1 MKSAKL
7 YILALSFISLSRSVS
22 LNVIARGLFL
32 LPFILL
38 IIISFFQFNQKLK
51 ELFLHSFL
59 ILALIYAPPPS
70 DKICFSPF
78 KHDNVNETDYKK
90 LHDAGLPNTIGKGKM
105 GMYPQLF
112 QKKYLGFEFIKR
124 QQKQDDFVSLIFL
137 IIKISFSLL
146 AIISLIKLGYS
157 SKVRLTRLREIE
169 ESFLYE
175 KYRFN
180 VLTDKFDD
188 LFSSE
193 GEQRFMKD
201 QDQIISRDII
211 RVIWR

>member
-1 MKSAKL
+1 MIYSVKYQVLNLSKSFYKNSIFHKK
-7 YILALSFISLSRSVS
+7 YSRS
-22 LNVIARGLFL
+22 L
-32 LPFILL
+32 
-38 IIISFFQFNQKLK
+38 
-51 ELFLHSFL
+51 
-59 ILALIYAPPPS
+59 
-70 DKICFSPF
+70 
-78 KHDNVNETDYKK
+78 
-90 LHDAGLPNTIGKGKM
+90 
-105 GMYPQLF
+105 
-112 QKKYLGFEFIKR
+112 FIKR
-124 QQKQDDFVSLIFL
+124 QQKQDNFVSLIFL
-137 IIKISFSLL
+137 IIKISFSFL

-169 ESFLYE
+169 DSFIYE

-180 VLTDKFDD
+180 VLKDNFDD

>member
-1 MKSAKL
+1 LSKS
-7 YILALSFISLSRSVS
+7 F
-22 LNVIARGLFL
+22 
-32 LPFILL
+32 
-38 IIISFFQFNQKLK
+38 
-51 ELFLHSFL
+51 
-59 ILALIYAPPPS
+59 
-70 DKICFSPF
+70 
-78 KHDNVNETDYKK
+78 YK
-90 LHDAGLPNTIGKGKM
+90 NSI
-105 GMYPQLF
+105 F
-112 QKKYLGFEFIKR
+112 CKKYLGSVFLKR

-137 IIKISFSLL
+137 IIKITFSLL

-169 ESFLYE
+169 DSFSYE

-180 VLTDKFDD
+180 ILTNKFDD

>member
-1 MKSAKL
+1 MSKS
-7 YILALSFISLSRSVS
+7 SFK
-22 LNVIARGLFL
+22 NNNF
-32 LPFILL
+32 
-38 IIISFFQFNQKLK
+38 
-51 ELFLHSFL
+51 
-59 ILALIYAPPPS
+59 Y
-70 DKICFSPF
+70 
-78 KHDNVNETDYKK
+78 
-90 LHDAGLPNTIGKGKM
+90 
-105 GMYPQLF
+105 
-112 QKKYLGFEFIKR
+112 KKYLGSTSKKK
-124 QQKQDDFVSLIFL
+124 QQKQEKFVSLILL

-146 AIISLIKLGYS
+146 SIISLIKLGYS
-157 SKVRLTRLREIE
+157 SKVRLTRLKEIE
-169 ESFLYE
+169 DSFLYE

>member
-1 MKSAKL
+1 LSKS
-7 YILALSFISLSRSVS
+7 F
-22 LNVIARGLFL
+22 
-32 LPFILL
+32 
-38 IIISFFQFNQKLK
+38 
-51 ELFLHSFL
+51 
-59 ILALIYAPPPS
+59 
-70 DKICFSPF
+70 
-78 KHDNVNETDYKK
+78 YK
-90 LHDAGLPNTIGKGKM
+90 NNIF
-105 GMYPQLF
+105 Y
-112 QKKYLGFEFIKR
+112 KKYLGSVFIKR
-124 QQKQDDFVSLIFL
+124 QQKQDNFVLLIFL

-157 SKVRLTRLREIE
+157 SKIRLTRLREIE

-180 VLTDKFDD
+180 FLTDKFDD

>member
-1 MKSAKL
+1 MSKS
-7 YILALSFISLSRSVS
+7 F
-22 LNVIARGLFL
+22 
-32 LPFILL
+32 
-38 IIISFFQFNQKLK
+38 
-51 ELFLHSFL
+51 
-59 ILALIYAPPPS
+59 
-70 DKICFSPF
+70 
-78 KHDNVNETDYKK
+78 YKK
-90 LHDAGLPNTIGKGKM
+90 SIFH
-105 GMYPQLF
+105 
-112 QKKYLGFEFIKR
+112 KKYLGSVFIKR
-124 QQKQDDFVSLIFL
+124 QHKEDNFVSLIFL

-157 SKVRLTRLREIE
+157 SKLRLTRLREIE
-169 ESFLYE
+169 DSFLYE